1 MFLELTKGV
10 SLLLALSYLQNFNIR
25 IFRNHKNI
33 GEVSSGLLFGGIC
46 IVGMLLP
53 IELPPG
59 IIFDA
64 RSVVLSM
71 AGLFGGPIVGGVAG
85 LVAGGYRIW
94 LGGGGVYVGT
104 AVVIACVSLG
114 LAYRF
119 CWQRGWL
126 DIGIIQLLIFGLLV
140 HLVVILLFTQL
151 PAEAAARVMHEVA
164 LPFVLTFT
172 PATAFLGLL
181 LLDLD
186 ERVRTIAAL
195 RDSEARLS
203 LHLQNTPLAAI
214 YWDRNIRATQWNKV
228 AEEIFG
234 FSAAEAIGSHAAE
247 LIVTQRVGDDLD
259 EMFARLLDT
268 QGSVRNT
275 NENITKDGRTIVCE
289 WYNTPIPGKD
299 GKIVGIV
306 SLALDI
312 TESQRTQR
320 DLQRALIHAEKASQA
335 KTEFLAR
342 LSHEFRTPLN
352 AIIGF
357 SEIMKLRYFGPLG
370 NPRYDDYA
378 VNIHESGEHLLE
390 LINDVLDISAIEAG
404 KRPIAKEY
412 LSFGEIVSESLEI
425 VRVMAAR
432 RRVQLSGTCPDSLP
446 ALYADRR
453 AMKQVMINLLS
464 NAIKFSNEGGTVT
477 TSAQA
482 GLQGL
487 TISVADTGIGIEADI
502 LPTVTDLF
510 SRGTSNAHLAQ
521 EGSGL
526 GLAIVK
532 SLVEAHGGNL
542 KIDSEVGKG
551 TTVRVTIPL
560 NSGAGP
566 ELDAPS
572 S

>member
-25 IFRNHKNI
+25 IFRENKNI
-33 GEVSSGLLFGGIC
+33 ASVTSGFLFGGIC
-46 IVGMLLP
+46 VVGMLLP
-53 IELPPG
+53 IELPQG
-59 IIFDA
+59 VIFDA

-71 AGLFGGPIVGGVAG
+71 AGLFGGPIVGVVAAI
-85 LVAGGYRIW
+85 VAGGYRIW

-104 AVVIACVSLG
+104 AVVVSCVGLG
-114 LAYRF
+114 LAYRY
-119 CWQRGWL
+119 CWKRGWL
-126 DIGIIQLLIFGLLV
+126 RIGFFQLLIFGLLV
-140 HLVVILLFTQL
+140 HLVVVLLFTQL
-151 PAEAAARVMHEVA
+151 PPETAERVMREVA

-172 PATAFLGLL
+172 PATALLGLL
-181 LLDLD
+181 LLDID
-186 ERVRTIAAL
+186 KRVSTEAAL
-195 RDSEARLS
+195 RESEERLS
-203 LHLQNTPLAAI
+203 LHLHNTPLAAI
-214 YWDRNIRATQWNKV
+214 YWDRDFRVTRWNKA

-234 FSAAEAIGSHAAE
+234 YSADEAIGRHPSELIITDETAAE
-247 LIVTQRVGDDLD
+247 LDKV
-259 EMFARLLDT
+259 FARLMEAKA
-268 QGSVRNT
+268 GNRNT
-275 NENITKDGRTIVCE
+275 NENVTKDGRIIVCE
-289 WYNTPIPGKD
+289 WYNTPIPGED
-299 GKIVGIV
+299 GKMAGIA

-432 RRVQLSGTCPDSLP
+432 RQIQLSVMFPESLP

-453 AMKQVMINLLS
+453 AVKQIMINLLS

-482 GLQGL
+482 GPQGL

-502 LPTVTDLF
+502 LPTITDLF

-542 KIDSEVGKG
+542 RIDSEVGKG

-566 ELDAPS
+566 DLAAPTS
-572 S
+572 